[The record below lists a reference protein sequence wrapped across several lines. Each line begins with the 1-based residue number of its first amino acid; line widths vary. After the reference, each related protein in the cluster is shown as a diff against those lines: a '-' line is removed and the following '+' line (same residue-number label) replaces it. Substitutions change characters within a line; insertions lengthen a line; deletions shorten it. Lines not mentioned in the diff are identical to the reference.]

1 MPLFIKHLELIEES
15 DLVSSL
21 LTVDGPSI
29 ITATIRIPISKINN
43 KDLSFLLQ
51 NKANTFLTN

>member
-1 MPLFIKHLELIEES
+1 MLLSIKHLELIEES
-15 DLVSSL
+15 DLVGRV

-29 ITATIRIPISKINN
+29 ITAIIRIPISKIIS

-51 NKANTFLTN
+51 N

>member
-1 MPLFIKHLELIEES
+1 MLLSIKHLELIEES
-15 DLVSSL
+15 DLVSRI

-29 ITATIRIPISKINN
+29 ITAMIIIPISKINN

>member
-21 LTVDGPSI
+21 LTIDGPSI
-29 ITATIRIPISKINN
+29 ITAIIRIPISKINN

>member
-1 MPLFIKHLELIEES
+1 MLLSIKHLELIEES
-15 DLVSSL
+15 DLVGRV

-29 ITATIRIPISKINN
+29 ITAMIRIPISNINN
-43 KDLSFLLQ
+43 KYLSLLLQ

>member
-29 ITATIRIPISKINN
+29 ITAIIRIPISKINN